1 MDRRAPSSSHSRN
14 PKSRGYLRSLSR
26 AGELLAHAQCDSFPL
41 CLRET
46 CISVVDLLEK
56 ALLLFWALKTPVSMA
71 DESFLKHAVLD
82 TIVPHASEVNLEE
95 ALSSGLRVDS
105 DDSLSLLSSIQ
116 QRDLLFF
123 GMLSLSSIAIRAL
136 QDCML
141 TRFLLDR

>member
-1 MDRRAPSSSHSRN
+1 MGTEP
-14 PKSRGYLRSLSR
+14 
-26 AGELLAHAQCDSFPL
+26 
-41 CLRET
+41 
-46 CISVVDLLEK
+46 
-56 ALLLFWALKTPVSMA
+56 PVSMA

-123 GMLSLSSIAIRAL
+123 GMSL
-136 QDCML
+136 
-141 TRFLLDR
+141 